1 MKRFLLA
8 AAALAPIA
16 QAIRNE
22 PRREPTGWF
31 YAGRGYGK
39 SELAKV
45 ANNLARERGAV
56 LTRNGSVITFT

>member
-8 AAALAPIA
+8 AAARAPIR
-16 QAIRNE
+16 QALKE
-22 PRREPTGWF
+22 KPRSKPQWF